1 MIFFNKKELVYFLLV
16 ISIAFVIILFF
27 ENCYSN
33 CYINNYNNSNN
44 FGLAEENFKVF
55 FCPEDFCSSRIISE
69 IDKAEESVFVAIYS
83 FTHEGIA
90 NSLIS
95 AKNKGIKVVVVKD
108 FLQSTSR
115 HSVVSLLEENNVP
128 VFIKKGSGAM
138 HNKFLIID
146 NKKVFTGSFNYSLNA
161 DFRND
166 ENLVFIFD
174 EKIALRFVEKFDE
187 LVRNAS

>member
-16 ISIAFVIILFF
+16 ISVAFVIILFF

-33 CYINNYNNSNN
+33 CYINDSNGVDN
-44 FGLAEENFKVF
+44 FGLTEEKISVF
-55 FCPEDFCSSRIISE
+55 FCPEDFCSARLISE

-83 FTHEGIA
+83 FTHEDIA

-108 FLQSTSR
+108 FLQSTSK
-115 HSVVSLLEENNVP
+115 HSVDSLLAENNIP
-128 VFIKKGSGAM
+128 VFIKRGAGTM

-146 NKKVFTGSFNYSLNA
+146 NKVVFTGSFNYSLNA

-166 ENLVFIFD
+166 ENLVFISD
-174 EKIALRFVEKFDE
+174 EKIALQFVEKFDE
-187 LVRNAS
+187 LVRNAN